1 MDGYELAR
9 RFAAHSTPERAR
21 GSSPSPATVRSRIAS
36 ARTAAG
42 FDAHLVK
49 PVALNQ
55 LRRLVES
62 SEAPQAE
69 PPGV

>member
-9 RFAAHSTPERAR
+9 RFAAHSTLNGTRLIALTGYGQEQDRQ
-21 GSSPSPATVRSRIAS
+21 RSE
-36 ARTAAG
+36 AAG
-42 FDAHLVK
+42 FVAHLVK

-62 SEAPQAE
+62 SEAQQAE